1 MTEHD
6 PHGLSPGQPGAKL
19 DAGKVQA
26 GLLLDFSHAL
36 HAVALVATFGAAK
49 YSPGGWMK
57 VPDGPRRYTD
67 ALLRHQLAMGM
78 GESHDPESGLL
89 HAAHIAWNAL
99 AVLEL
104 ELRQGNGAGS
114 RREVQLP
121 PHVAHGFR
129 NTPRCEDPS

>member
-1 MTEHD
+1 MIQRD
-6 PHGLSPGQPGAKL
+6 PHGLPPDQPGAKL
-19 DAGKVQA
+19 DAGKVRA

-36 HAVALVATFGAAK
+36 HAVAQVSTFGAAK
-49 YSPGGWMK
+49 YSPGGWTK
-57 VPDGPRRYTD
+57 VPDGQRRYTD

-104 ELRQGNGAGS
+104 KLRHNAP
-114 RREVQLP
+114 RREVQLSP
-121 PHVAHGFR
+121 DVAGLL